1 MSNQSHND
9 LNIDRINANNV
20 TIRILLDFYMNLHTQ
35 TVRRIDSLYDIL
47 DEIRSAVNIL
57 GGISSQLN
65 ENDRNNRNY
74 YRANY
79 GNNERT
85 NDRTNY
91 GNNERTNYGNNERSN
106 DRYQFNGERS
116 NRGNGG
122 GGGRNGRSA
131 NAYGRG
137 GRTSLWSDERRH
149 SWQNQNNT
157 QNYVDW
163 LNNRIY
169 IQGRPYRM
177 EFENL
182 QTFYSNVPV
191 VATPEQ
197 IQTATRLTRF
207 SNISNPINNSCP
219 ITLEP
224 FVNDSNVTEILGCNH
239 LFNPD
244 ALSSWFRD
252 NVRCP
257 MCRFDIRTNRISSRQ
272 EEETREETKEETK
285 EETEV
290 EETKDDNRPVSQ
302 STERPPERNSNSRR
316 RILNRNTTRVD
327 ASGNIFEAALTEIT
341 GALLN
346 QFLTNNSQSGTENGL
361 FFNNIFDPSNNEFAF
376 RGYRI

>member
-1 MSNQSHND
+1 MSNQSPND
-9 LNIDRINANNV
+9 LSIDRINANNT
-20 TIRILLDFYMNLHTQ
+20 TIRIFLDFYMNLHTQ

-57 GGISSQLN
+57 GGISLQLN
-65 ENDRNNRNY
+65 ENDRNDRNY

-79 GNNERT
+79 GNNERA
-85 NDRTNY
+85 NY
-91 GNNERTNYGNNERSN
+91 GNNERANYGNNERNN

-116 NRGNGG
+116 NRGNGVS

-131 NAYGRG
+131 NAYGRS
-137 GRTSLWSDERRH
+137 GRTSPWSDERRH
-149 SWQNQNNT
+149 SWHNQNNT

-191 VATPEQ
+191 VATPAQ

-207 SNISNPINNSCP
+207 SNIINPINNSCP

-224 FVNDSNVTEILGCNH
+224 FVNESNVTEILGCNH

-257 MCRFDIRTNRISSRQ
+257 MCRYDIRTNRISSRQ
-272 EEETREETKEETK
+272 EEETREETKDETK

-302 STERPPERNSNSRR
+302 STERSAERNSNPRR

-327 ASGNIFEAALTEIT
+327 ASGNILEAALTEIT

-346 QFLTNNSQSGTENGL
+346 QFLTTASQSGTENGL

-376 RGYRI
+376 RGYRN